1 MRKINTYITEKLKID
16 KDISVQK
23 EYEIKYKSTAISRV
37 NFLNSYIYKK
47 IPVEKYD
54 TEIVF
59 KRGLVTCY
67 KMTVYDKDDYLW
79 LLVCIYERVSNEAR
93 NIREDFDKKMNETV
107 HNYNKDYKEAIH
119 KLFTMDEIYDRYIE
133 YRKRNNI

>member
-1 MRKINTYITEKLKID
+1 MRKINTYIIERLKID

-54 TEIVF
+54 TEIIF
-59 KRGLVTCY
+59 KRGLVTCF

-93 NIREDFDKKMNETV
+93 NIRDDFDKKMNETV
-107 HNYNKDYKEAIH
+107 HNYNKDYKEDIH